1 MPNRQLVTDINE
13 RISRVKSI
21 YFLTFICCLIWL
33 AFGVGIPVLALGVS
47 YLNRVHGI
55 KCESPGKTCPPKDEL
70 LKDYTEIFDKTV
82 GSSCDSVPEIQ
93 PHTITPI
100 NNSNINETLTKTI
113 TPILASVRDYF
124 DENGSLC
131 KEKIE
136 KYCRPPAG
144 VEISTP
150 NAPLD
155 YPAING
161 QVLDSS
167 CYESG
172 SNSGWVAIAWFI
184 LLALTCICISA
195 LIGIRQLHIYKI
207 RHANTNNNSSSGDSD
222 SDIEHGIPR
231 FDNRPTAEMYRQN
244 RNIFDDFTTAPMPA
258 PGFVHTNVWQLQQ
271 PDSVAIQVYSDQER
285 AVESNQHNSSINP
298 PLF

>member
-1 MPNRQLVTDINE
+1 MRNRRLVTDINE
-13 RISRVKSI
+13 RISRVETI
-21 YFLTFICCLIWL
+21 YFFIFLCCPIWL
-33 AFGVGIPVLALGVS
+33 LGGVAIPLIAFGA
-47 YLNRVHGI
+47 YYHKRVHGT
-55 KCESPGKTCPPKDEL
+55 KCEIPGKTCPPKNEL
-70 LKDYTEIFDKTV
+70 LKDYTEIFDKVV
-82 GSSCDSVPEIQ
+82 GSSCDSVPQEQ
-93 PHTITPI
+93 LHTITPI
-100 NNSNINETLTKTI
+100 NSSNSIETLTKTI
-113 TPILASVRDYF
+113 TPVLASVRDYF

-144 VEISTP
+144 LQISIP

-161 QVLDSS
+161 KVLDSS

-207 RHANTNNNSSSGDSD
+207 RHANTHNNSSSGDSD
-222 SDIEHGIPR
+222 NYIEHGIPR
-231 FDNRPTAEMYRQN
+231 FDNGPAAEIYRQD
-244 RNIFDDFTTAPMPA
+244 RNIFDDFTADPMPA
-258 PGFVHTNVWQLQQ
+258 PGFVHTNFWQLQ
-271 PDSVAIQVYSDQER
+271 PDSAAIQVYSDHER
-285 AVESNQHNSSINP
+285 AVESNQHNSATNP